1 MHSRVNRILT
11 LLSAGTDY
19 GVLGMFSYKHFS
31 ILLISSTMFAASA
44 CAADIVSPPD
54 QLAAVSEINGKLE
67 FGGGFGGMTGFSN
80 TNPVYGDG
88 SITMPLGNAFGL
100 QGDFAVDNQFG
111 QTEIGGAGHLFTRDP
126 NRYLLGAMG
135 GYASFGQ
142 ASGAWIGPEAELYA
156 DRISFEAIGG
166 YIRVTPNGLNGYDK
180 LYAVGNIGYYATN
193 NLRFTIG
200 AGTVADFKS
209 AHLGAEYLL
218 SDVGV
223 PVSLKLDGRVG
234 DNNFYS
240 ATAGLAIY
248 FGGPSKDLIRRHRE
262 DDPPNGVQS
271 LFSAGGVNLG
281 VQPAPGVEP
290 NCVYDP
296 ESHNATNEPCIGP
309 ENNS

>member
-1 MHSRVNRILT
+1 
-11 LLSAGTDY
+11 
-19 GVLGMFSYKHFS
+19 
-31 ILLISSTMFAASA
+31 MFAASA
-44 CAADIVSPPD
+44 IAADVIAPPD

-67 FGGGFGGMTGFSN
+67 FGGGFGSMTGFSN

-111 QTEIGGAGHLFTRDP
+111 QTEIGGAAHLFTRDP
-126 NRYLLGAMG
+126 NRYLLGAMA

-142 ASGAWIGPEAELYA
+142 ASGAWIGPEAELYM
-156 DRISFEAIGG
+156 DRISLEAIGG

-180 LYAVGNIGYYATN
+180 LYAVGNIGYYATD

-209 AHLGAEYLL
+209 AHMGAEYLFSGAGL
-218 SDVGV
+218 
-223 PVSLKLDGRVG
+223 PVSLKLDGRIG

-281 VQPAPGVEP
+281 VQPAPGQP
-290 NCVYDP
+290 ACIYDN
-296 ESHNATNEPCIGP
+296 ESNAINEPCIGP
-309 ENNS
+309 NPNPPPP

>member
-1 MHSRVNRILT
+1 
-11 LLSAGTDY
+11 
-19 GVLGMFSYKHFS
+19 
-31 ILLISSTMFAASA
+31 MFAASA
-44 CAADIVSPPD
+44 FAADIVSPPD

-67 FGGGFGGMTGFSN
+67 FGGGFGGMDGFGS
-80 TNPVYGDG
+80 TNPVYGGG

-100 QGDFAVDNQFG
+100 QGDFAVDNQLG
-111 QTEIGGAGHLFTRDP
+111 QTEIGGAAHLFTRDP

-142 ASGAWIGPEAELYA
+142 ASGAWIGPEAELYM
-156 DRISFEAIGG
+156 DRISLEAIGG
-166 YIRVTPNGLNGYDK
+166 YIRVTPNGLNGFDK

-223 PVSLKLDGRVG
+223 PVSLKLDGRIG

-240 ATAGLAIY
+240 ATAGVAIY

-281 VQPAPGVEP
+281 VQPAAGTPP
-290 NCVYDP
+290 ACIYDN
-296 ESHNATNEPCIGP
+296 ESNATNPPCIDTRT
-309 ENNS
+309 